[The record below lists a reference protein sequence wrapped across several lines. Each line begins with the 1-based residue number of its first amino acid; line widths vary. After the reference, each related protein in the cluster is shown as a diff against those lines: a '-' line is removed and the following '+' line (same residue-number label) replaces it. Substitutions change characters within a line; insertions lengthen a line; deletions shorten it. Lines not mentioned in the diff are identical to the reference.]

1 MKQGVNRNLR
11 IWLVLA
17 TVVLVAVLAALWATT
32 YSPDRSIIDLRPQL
46 EPRRRLWPLP
56 GRIELLDIEVYYTA
70 KTVIS
75 SINVTLLISLLIM
88 YIGMYRKTQSEF
100 TIGLIVFSLILLF
113 NALVS
118 NPLMHWFFGFRA
130 FGLGPFAMLPDL
142 FTCVALAVLLYL
154 TVKY

>member
-1 MKQGVNRNLR
+1 MRQGVNRNLR

-17 TVVLVAVLAALWATT
+17 TVVVVAVLAALWATT
-32 YSPDRSIIDLRPQL
+32 YSPERVIIDLRPWLQ
-46 EPRRRLWPLP
+46 PRGRLWPLP
-56 GRIELLDIEVYYTA
+56 GRIQVLDIELYYTA

-88 YIGMYRKTQSEF
+88 YIGIYRKTQSQF

-118 NPLMHWFFGFRA
+118 NPLMHWFFGFQA

>member
-11 IWLVLA
+11 IWLILA
-17 TVVLVAVLAALWATT
+17 TLVVVALLAALWATT
-32 YSPDRSIIDLRPQL
+32 YPPLPLL

-56 GRIELLDIEVYYTA
+56 GRIELLDIELYYTA

-75 SINVTLLISLLIM
+75 TINVTLLISLLIM
-88 YIGMYRKTQSEF
+88 YIGIYRKTRSEF
-100 TIGLIVFSLILLF
+100 TIGLVVFSLILLL
-113 NALVS
+113 NALAS
-118 NPLMHWFFGFRA
+118 NPLMHWIFGFSA

-142 FTCVALAVLLYL
+142 FTFVALAVLLYL